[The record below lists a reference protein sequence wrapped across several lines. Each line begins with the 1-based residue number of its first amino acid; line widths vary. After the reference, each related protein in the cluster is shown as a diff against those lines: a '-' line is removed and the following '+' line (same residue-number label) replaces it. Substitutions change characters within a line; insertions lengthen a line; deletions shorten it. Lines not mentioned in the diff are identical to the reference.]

1 MNPKLASGIARWRV
15 RGGYP
20 MAIAVFW
27 FARPEPKLIL
37 EGGLIGIAGLLL
49 RAYAAGFLNKQETL
63 TRTGPYAYT
72 RNPLY
77 LGSALMALGL
87 AVASGSRISA
97 LLLLLYFSVFYSV
110 VMRRE
115 EAELLQQHGQAF
127 EEYART
133 VPLFLP
139 RLSKGGTRE
148 GEGAAF
154 SWEQYKKNHEYQA
167 LFGLFSVLGLLVF
180 LWAFHLG

>member
-1 MNPKLASGIARWRV
+1 MSPQMATRIARWRV
-15 RGGYP
+15 RAGYP
-20 MAIAVFW
+20 MAVAVFW

-37 EGGLIGIAGLLL
+37 TGALIGIVGLLL
-49 RAYAAGFLNKQETL
+49 RAYAAGFLRKQEML
-63 TRTGPYAYT
+63 TTTGPYAYT

-77 LGSALMALGL
+77 LGSSMMALGL
-87 AVASGSRISA
+87 AVASGSWVSA
-97 LLLLLYFSVFYSV
+97 LLLLLYFSAFYSV

-115 EAELLQQHGQAF
+115 EAELLQQHGHAF
-127 EEYART
+127 EKYAHT

-139 RLSKGGTRE
+139 RLSAGGAQE
-148 GEGAAF
+148 GQDAAF
-154 SWEQYKKNHEYQA
+154 SWEQYKRNHEYQA